1 MNSNN
6 KITIK
11 RQDLADLTAM
21 SKESSI
27 RILKELKDE
36 NIISVDGN
44 TIILHKLEN
53 LIQISLRG

>member
-1 MNSNN
+1 
-6 KITIK
+6 
-11 RQDLADLTAM
+11 M

-44 TIILHKLEN
+44 TIILNN
-53 LIQISLRG
+53 LDNLTQISLRG